1 MVCRKAAKRL
11 ARRGAR
17 NAEQK
22 EELSAF
28 RDECADIDEEIT
40 DNLAFWVSAAH
51 SEMLRWKHAIIFS
64 RASLTR
70 DKVFAQN
77 LIVTMHNLFLV
88 LFSKIMLI
96 VTMHSLFLVLFSKIM
111 LIVTMHSL
119 FSVLSRKIT
128 WNKLL
133 KAIVTLMLFIAVVNL
148 IFVIS
153 KMYSCQQIH

>member
-40 DNLAFWVSAAH
+40 DNLACWVSAAH

-77 LIVTMHNLFLV
+77 LIVTMHN
-88 LFSKIMLI
+88 
-96 VTMHSLFLVLFSKIM
+96 LFLVLFSKIM